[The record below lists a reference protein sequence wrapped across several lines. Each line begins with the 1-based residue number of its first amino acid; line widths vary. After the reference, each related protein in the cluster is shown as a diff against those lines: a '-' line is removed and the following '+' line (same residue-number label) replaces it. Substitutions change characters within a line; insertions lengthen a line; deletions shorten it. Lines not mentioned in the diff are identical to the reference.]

1 MIIIEIKTLFGET
14 FEIMFFKNLKNCLFK
29 IILL

>member
-1 MIIIEIKTLFGET
+1 MMIVEINILFEKI
-14 FEIMFFKNLKNCLFK
+14 FEIMFFKNLKKNLFK